1 MRGIIG
7 TRPFSSYRIMRTLS
21 FSREL
26 HCHGL
31 REIRWCFKALFLFL
45 KPGSQ
50 TRSWPAL
57 RLRSHILGSGL
68 AYPSW
73 PPSVLSKNATMFVEL
88 LSSLSEKRKENSL
101 QNSLELSLRLQSPY
115 FCLIFAVFLF
125 SSTFFVLAH
134 AMDRTPILLKIVTK
148 LLEIL
153 LTCASIIP
161 YTFFRRLSA
170 TYE

>member
-57 RLRSHILGSGL
+57 RLRSHILGSWPRPCPVCG
-68 AYPSW
+68 YPVSGMVYHSVPSDAGW
-73 PPSVLSKNATMFVEL
+73 TPSLWGGPDKRRFPSVTGCVMCVRCCLFVCFFNFFKFFTDFVISA
-88 LSSLSEKRKENSL
+88 LSSSIKKCYNPR
-101 QNSLELSLRLQSPY
+101 Q
-115 FCLIFAVFLF
+115 
-125 SSTFFVLAH
+125 
-134 AMDRTPILLKIVTK
+134 K
-148 LLEIL
+148 LVNVRQMQPGL
-153 LTCASIIP
+153 
-161 YTFFRRLSA
+161 
-170 TYE
+170 